1 MGEGSLQGFW
11 AMAILHIR
19 WFLLLLITFS
29 IFVHGL
35 YLSTMC
41 EEPANAL
48 GLIMLMESYL

>member
-19 WFLLLLITFS
+19 RFLLLLITFS

-35 YLSTMC
+35 YLSTLR
-41 EEPANAL
+41 EELANAL
-48 GLIMLMESYL
+48 GLVMLMEGYL